1 MQTAVISRDS
11 EKLLSSWNMS
21 FSRHKGMVGCTAKLT
36 TLDSIKLQTRW
47 VPAHVEVESGFHLYF
62 NLPGLKIQSYEI
74 LRKDGNREW
83 KKTWVQL
90 SLSVQV
96 HWHQSL
102 LHFRMAEREPV
113 PLLRSPSSIASWQPL
128 LSCIYTAASVHL
140 RSARLQW
147 ICQLS
152 PLTLLWFTSQSWF
165 RSEETNC
172 QLKPNEICSS

>member
-1 MQTAVISRDS
+1 M
-11 EKLLSSWNMS
+11 
-21 FSRHKGMVGCTAKLT
+21 
-36 TLDSIKLQTRW
+36 
-47 VPAHVEVESGFHLYF
+47 EVESGFHLYF

-113 PLLRSPSSIASWQPL
+113 PLLRPPSSIASWQPL

-140 RSARLQW
+140 KSTCLQW

-172 QLKPNEICSS
+172 QLKPNKDLFQLVAGIQPETEVNLNQTDGIHLLCTPSAISLHRSAQLPKLLIPATY